1 MYRGA
6 DIMHQPGGHVGMGAL
21 LGLALG
27 MGTVL
32 GILVWV
38 FFSSL
43 FIAEYPDA

>member
-1 MYRGA
+1 MYGGA
-6 DIMHQPGGHVGMGAL
+6 HIMHQPGGHVGVGAL

-27 MGTVL
+27 MRTAL

-38 FFSSL
+38 FFFSV